1 MLNMRSLSIITVLSF
16 ILLLLA
22 SPAAAVVQGKGGVAD
37 FASIRWDAV
46 HNITGEWRFFPNRFL
61 KGEDIQA
68 EDFSL
73 EQGLLVKVPAGIND
87 YRDAEGRPLDHK
99 TWGTFVLEITNLRPP
114 FEDIGLNVR
123 GDTAYEVFVMDLE
136 RPTPIQRILSVGQ
149 VGTSPETSIPQ
160 VASPVGFWRAD
171 GSGHYLLIIH
181 LSGFHYPWG
190 GLWTSPQISSY
201 KILSNKLQ
209 LIFLCE
215 SLVAGMILVMSLY
228 HLSLY
233 LHRNEDRASLVLS
246 IFSGSVLLRFLGS
259 SPSIINVLFPEPS
272 LIVFEVVRKFEF
284 ATLGIMGACGAWF
297 AMATFNLQAIRP
309 FLRLQTHVGIAACV
323 FCLLTP
329 ATLYPRFVIPL
340 DLILLFHVASY
351 LAIVA
356 WAVMRKVTGGLY
368 LAVGG
373 VVIASAV
380 FHDVLIGTGILD
392 SPIFLAPFGMI
403 FLLFCNGQ
411 VVADLFASS
420 FRTAQ
425 RLSLT
430 LQEEVERKTRK
441 IRTMLD
447 HIPQGVMGIVAPAV
461 ADDEHSRHLK
471 LILETEHVAGA
482 SLNDILLHRSLLS
495 SDEKSRVMAALDA
508 ILNEDFINFEFNAPQ
523 LVTEL
528 VLVMGERRKY
538 LQLDWA
544 PIVNNLGI
552 VEKLQLTLHDFTRIR
567 VAEEQSEKQR
577 QQLVYIQEMLAVPS
591 TAFAV
596 FVPAA
601 ESLLSENERIL
612 TDSSESREERLKHLY
627 INIHT
632 LKGSARTLGLTRLS
646 ALAHDVEQLYAEL
659 QKDPESSWPA
669 TRLHAE
675 HEKLKD
681 LLAQYQHIYGT
692 VLGRQGMRD
701 EKVGLSREFLEKL
714 SALLHSL
721 APLVTAQQQ
730 TAMLQEAVHTIE
742 MQVFQ
747 DVSHFFPEMRTALR
761 NIARDLKREEP
772 HLMIDADGFLL
783 SRDGEALLRKVM
795 IHILRNAL
803 DHGIEDAAE
812 RLQKGKAPAGTL
824 ALVCREE
831 AGAMMISISDD
842 GRGLPLALLRAR
854 ATQYGM
860 AANLQA
866 EELAQLIF
874 ESGLSTAA
882 RITEISGRGMGMDA
896 VRRYLREAGGDAT
909 LELISPESHP
919 EFCPFR
925 LIIHLPERYYRRDER
940 AHSTPSALVS

>member
-1 MLNMRSLSIITVLSF
+1 MLNMQSLSF
-16 ILLLLA
+16 ISAWSFLLLLLA
-22 SPAAAVVQGKGGVAD
+22 SPAAALVQAQGGVAD
-37 FASIRWDAV
+37 FASSRWKGTHALS
-46 HNITGEWRFFPNRFL
+46 GEWRFFPYQFL
-61 KGEDIQA
+61 RAEDILA

-73 EQGLLVKVPAGIND
+73 DKGLLVKVPAGIDD
-87 YRDAEGRPLDHK
+87 YLDAEGRPLDHK
-99 TWGTFVLEITNLRPP
+99 TWGSFVLEITNLRPP
-114 FEDIGLNVR
+114 HEDIGLNVR
-123 GDTAYEVFVMDLE
+123 GDTAYDVFVMDLE
-136 RPTPIQRILSVGQ
+136 RPTPIQKILSVGK

-160 VASPVGFWRAD
+160 VATPVGFWRAD

-190 GLWTSPQISSY
+190 GLWTSPQIAPY
-201 KILSNKLQ
+201 KTLYNKQQ

-215 SLVAGMILVMSLY
+215 SLVAGMILVMALY
-228 HLSLY
+228 HLSLF

-246 IFSGSVLLRFLGS
+246 VFSGSVLLRFLGS

-284 ATLGIMGACGAWF
+284 GTLGIMGACGAWF

-309 FLRLQTHVGIAACV
+309 FLRLQTQVGIAAFL

-356 WAVMRKVTGGLY
+356 WAVVRKVTGGLY

-373 VVIASAV
+373 VVIAAAV
-380 FHDVLIGTGILD
+380 FHDVLIGTGWLD

-411 VVADLFASS
+411 VIADLFASS

-471 LILETEHVAGA
+471 LILETERVAGV
-482 SLNDILLHRSLLS
+482 SIQEILLDRSLLS

-508 ILNEDFINFEFNAPQ
+508 ILNEDFINFEFNASQ

-528 VLVMGERRKY
+528 VLVIGQRRKY

-544 PIVNNLGI
+544 PIANNQGI

-567 VAEEQSEKQR
+567 AAEEQSEKQK
-577 QQLVYIQEMLAVPS
+577 QQLVYIQELLAVPS
-591 TAFAV
+591 AAFAV
-596 FVPAA
+596 FVQAA

-612 TDSSESREERLKHLY
+612 TDSSQSREERLKHLY

-632 LKGSARTLGLTRLS
+632 LKGSARTLGLNCLS
-646 ALAHDVEQLYAEL
+646 TLAHDVERLHAEL
-659 QKDPESSWPA
+659 QKDPELIWPA
-669 TRLHAE
+669 TRLYEE
-675 HEKLKD
+675 HEKLKE
-681 LLAQYQHIYGT
+681 LVAQYQHVYGS
-692 VLGRQGMRD
+692 VLGRQGVSD
-701 EKVGLSREFLEKL
+701 EKVGLSREFLESL
-714 SALLHSL
+714 STLLHRL
-721 APLVTAQQQ
+721 APLATAHDQG
-730 TAMLQEAVHTIE
+730 AMLKEALHLVE

-747 DVSHFFPEMRTALR
+747 DVSHFFPELRTSLR
-761 NIARDLKREEP
+761 NIARDVKREEP

-803 DHGIEDAAE
+803 DHGIEDATE

-824 ALVCREE
+824 SVACREE
-831 AGAMMISISDD
+831 AGTMLIAIHDD
-842 GRGLPLALLRAR
+842 GRGLPLALLRKR
-854 ATQYGM
+854 AADYGKSSE
-860 AANLQA
+860 LKT

-882 RITEISGRGMGMDA
+882 KITEISGRGMGMDA
-896 VRRYLREAGGDAT
+896 VRRYLRDAGGDVT
-909 LELISPESHP
+909 LELIQPDAHP

-940 AHSTPSALVS
+940 AFLAPSAQVS